1 MNDDPTGQGPNQ
13 AAYLDKAPYLDW
25 RLDRWKL
32 ALLLLLF
39 VVLLAWAML
48 YS

>member
-1 MNDDPTGQGPNQ
+1 MNDDPAGQVPNW
-13 AAYLDKAPYLDW
+13 APYLDW

-39 VVLLAWAML
+39 IVLLAWAML
-48 YS
+48 HS

>member
-1 MNDDPTGQGPNQ
+1 MKDDPAGHRPNW
-13 AAYLDKAPYLDW
+13 DPYLDW

-32 ALLLLLF
+32 ALLLVLF
-39 VVLLAWAML
+39 VLLLTWAML